1 MADNG
6 TLRLRNADKRL
17 RHCLPTC
24 HQHDQQAG
32 GSHNEFRGKQHKKPL
47 LLSNQEQIY
56 AFKTNIPNNPH
67 ADFIII
73 IQKCHISDILN
84 HNVKETHEI
93 CNRKKTIKDIVQKN
107 TKECRLCVML
117 LWTKNVNLHHRKRKQ
132 DSEKKGWR

>member
-1 MADNG
+1 MTN
-6 TLRLRNADKRL
+6 R
-17 RHCLPTC
+17 
-24 HQHDQQAG
+24 QAALIMNLEV
-32 GSHNEFRGKQHKKPL
+32 SNIKKSL

-93 CNRKKTIKDIVQKN
+93 CNRKKTIKDILQKN
-107 TKECRLCVML
+107 TKECRLCVMP

-132 DSEKKGWR
+132 DSKKRLEIVENIR